1 MQETR
6 ESNIRYIRAKL
17 PYMVNEDLELL
28 AGIVRGFG
36 VIGFSLQEYE
46 RPVLSQEQQRQADTD
61 TSALME

>member
-28 AGIVRGFG
+28 AGIVMGFR

-46 RPVLSQEQQRQADTD
+46 RPVLSQEQQRQADLAINTQ
-61 TSALME
+61 